1 MDSPGDYVLASRAI
15 STAILTTE
23 AQTAIDGLE
32 GMRELALEAE
42 LLGGTGGSTFTAIVR
57 TRIGSGGVL
66 REIARF
72 DFTVSAAK
80 SCTIVKGA
88 ASIAALAALG
98 ANSVLQN
105 FLGTELD
112 CLLSSTGTYTNTTFV
127 LRASV
132 S

>member
-1 MDSPGDYVLASRAI
+1 MDNPGDYVLASLAV
-15 STAILTTE
+15 STAIVTAQ
-23 AQTAIDGLE
+23 AQTAITGLE
-32 GMRELALEAE
+32 GMRELTLEAE

-57 TRIGSGGVL
+57 SRIGSGGIL

-72 DFTVSAAK
+72 DFTTAAAK
-80 SCTIVKGA
+80 SCTLTKGQ
-88 ASIAALAALG
+88 ASIAALSALS
-98 ANSVLQN
+98 ANLVLQN

-112 CLLSSTGTYTNTTFV
+112 CIVSSSGTYTNTTFV

>member
-1 MDSPGDYVLASRAI
+1 MDSPGDYVLASRPI
-15 STAILTTE
+15 TTAIVTAE

-32 GMRELALEAE
+32 GMREVVLEAE

-57 TRIGSGGVL
+57 TRIGSGGAL

-72 DFTVSAAK
+72 DFTTTAAK

-88 ASIAALAALG
+88 TSIAALAALS

>member
-1 MDSPGDYVLASRAI
+1 MDNPGDYALASRAI
-15 STAILTTE
+15 STAIVTAE
-23 AQTAIDGLE
+23 AQTAITDLK
-32 GMRELALEAE
+32 GMREVTFDAE
-42 LLGGTGGSTFTAIVR
+42 LLGGTGGSSFTAIVR
-57 TRIGSGGVL
+57 TRIGSGGTL

-72 DFTVSAAK
+72 DFTIAAAK

-88 ASIAALAALG
+88 ASIAALAALS

-112 CLLSSTGTYTNTTFV
+112 CILSSTGTYTNTTFV

>member
-1 MDSPGDYVLASRAI
+1 MENPGDYTLASLVV
-15 STAILTTE
+15 STAILTAQ
-23 AQTAIDGLE
+23 AQTPITDLG
-32 GMRELALEAE
+32 GMRELTLEAE

-57 TRIGSGGVL
+57 TRIGGGTL

-72 DFTVSAAK
+72 DFTTAAAK
-80 SCTIVKGA
+80 SCTLVKGA
-88 ASIAALAALG
+88 AAIAILAALG

-105 FLGTELD
+105 FLGSELD
-112 CLLSSTGTYTNTTFV
+112 CIVSSTGNYTNTTFV

>member
-1 MDSPGDYVLASRAI
+1 MDNPGDYVLCSRVVA
-15 STAILTTE
+15 TAIATAE
-23 AQTAIDGLE
+23 AQTAITDLD
-32 GMRELALEAE
+32 GMREVTLEAE

-57 TRIGSGGVL
+57 TRIGSGGTL

-72 DFTVSAAK
+72 DFTTAAAK
-80 SCTIVKGA
+80 SCTITKGA
-88 ASIAALAALG
+88 ASIAALAALS
-98 ANSVLQN
+98 ANTVLQN

-112 CLLSSTGTYTNTTFV
+112 CILSSTGTYTNTTFV